1 MIKSTQKQETF
12 CETCCKLANTFCIHK
27 IMANS
32 PSLNNT
38 KNWKLTVNGS
48 NSPTITM
55 LAT

>member
-48 NSPTITM
+48 NSPTITI